1 MGDKSIMLAKFLPL
15 AVTAFLSVGVLAQE
29 KPPSCALDK
38 KCPKSAPCCSRE
50 FLSSPPTSTY

>member
-1 MGDKSIMLAKFLPL
+1 MLAKFLPL